1 MVFQSISCQ
10 ISFHLQH
17 SSCSVKTNTY
27 GEENN
32 QGAKIPVESLKLLP
46 LISLCETHSSKYER
60 CTVRKK
66 KYHLLSWHN
75 RKARENVFSDDRRRC
90 KGEWK
95 QLLIPSLAETHTSWY
110 ISLSEEKIATNPAL
124 MLTPAL
130 IFLSLP
136 HERCLQGMCTT
147 LWGTSFDSLV
157 NSGGWFNIYG
167 SSFCQPL
174 SPEPIQV
181 LPTVQ
186 KQLNTEELELTGGYQ
201 YGQNRDEER

>member
-1 MVFQSISCQ
+1 
-10 ISFHLQH
+10 
-17 SSCSVKTNTY
+17 
-27 GEENN
+27 
-32 QGAKIPVESLKLLP
+32 
-46 LISLCETHSSKYER
+46 
-60 CTVRKK
+60 
-66 KYHLLSWHN
+66 
-75 RKARENVFSDDRRRC
+75 
-90 KGEWK
+90 
-95 QLLIPSLAETHTSWY
+95 
-110 ISLSEEKIATNPAL
+110 